1 MFKPPSNSSPDL
13 YLDFSKFN
21 QLRKMTRDDGDA
33 ALRAA
38 AQQME
43 GVFLNMMLQSMRD
56 ANAVFAEGNMLDSR
70 DGQFYQ
76 GMYDKQLSLNISKQG
91 GIGLADVIVKQM
103 QTQAAARQRTPD
115 VNTDISDYLKHP
127 VLARPSLPVAEG
139 ETDSR
144 SAATAQDSKP
154 APSSS
159 VVATPNAHL
168 VAEQDTADAQWQ
180 SPSDFVQVIYPHAKR
195 AAERLGTSPEAVIAQ
210 AVLETGWGQ
219 HVMEA
224 AGGANSFNLFGIK
237 ADSRWQGDVVRRNT
251 LEYRNGIAAQ
261 ENAAFRS
268 YRSLDQAFDDYV
280 NFLHSNARYENAI
293 GKKSEAKQ
301 WGFDL
306 QNSGYAT
313 DPNYGNK
320 IANIMD
326 SDVFQAA
333 LKTAA
338 TKL

>member
-1 MFKPPSNSSPDL
+1 MFKPTSNTAPDL

-21 QLRKMTRDDGDA
+21 QLRKMTRDNEDA
-33 ALRAA
+33 ALQAA

-43 GVFLNMMLQSMRD
+43 GIFLNMMLQSMRD

-76 GMYDKQLSLNISKQG
+76 GMYDKQLALNISKNG

-103 QTQAAARQRTPD
+103 QSQAASAARRPEPQ
-115 VNTDISDYLKHP
+115 TDISSYLKHP
-127 VLARPSLPVAEG
+127 VMANAAFN
-139 ETDSR
+139 TDSNE
-144 SAATAQDSKP
+144 S
-154 APSSS
+154 
-159 VVATPNAHL
+159 
-168 VAEQDTADAQWQ
+168 AEQQLTAPTEAAGALLPLDNQ
-180 SPSDFVQVIYPHAKR
+180 SLTLDSTQAWNTPEEFVQSIYPHAKR
-195 AAERLGTSPEAVIAQ
+195 AAEKLGTSVEAVVAQ

-219 HVMEA
+219 HVMEDFS
-224 AGGANSFNLFGIK
+224 GQNSFNLFGIK
-237 ADSRWQGDVVRRNT
+237 ADSRWQGEVVRKNT

-268 YRSLDQAFDDYV
+268 YRSLQHAFDDYV
-280 NFLHSNARYENAI
+280 EFLNSNARYETALS
-293 GKKSEAKQ
+293 KKSEAKQ

-306 QNSGYAT
+306 QSAGYAT

-326 SDVFQAA
+326 SDGFRSA
-333 LKTAA
+333 LLTV
-338 TKL
+338 TKKL